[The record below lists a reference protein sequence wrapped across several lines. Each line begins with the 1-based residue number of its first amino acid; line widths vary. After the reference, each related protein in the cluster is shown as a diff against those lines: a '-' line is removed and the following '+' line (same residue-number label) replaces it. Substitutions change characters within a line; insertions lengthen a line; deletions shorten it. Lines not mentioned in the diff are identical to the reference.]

1 MFAVCKQIS
10 PESFM
15 ARPSPQT
22 QRIRQIIDLLVS
34 HPKES
39 FHLAEIA
46 RHLGIS
52 KAGCYPMVTALTEAG
67 WLIRHPTRKTYRL
80 GPALITIGKA
90 AGQVSPSDYALT
102 ALGDLARETGCPCI
116 AVVPSGNDVVLAEI
130 VNPSGPSNEWMGLK
144 RGHRM
149 KIVAPLGSS
158 LFLHATD
165 NEIDEWL
172 MKSSLKNHEEARNS
186 FLPALRASRERGYV
200 VELRLPTH
208 EIYVLI
214 QRLIA
219 ENRTDMADLL
229 RSMSRVA
236 AEQLREREYLVADID
251 EDKMYRL
258 ISIDS
263 PVYGPTD
270 EVEMILSV
278 TDFPTPISGKEVK
291 QIGELVR
298 KVAERTTEEIIGVSD
313 TRVRAS

>member
-1 MFAVCKQIS
+1 MFAIRKQS
-10 PESFM
+10 SQVGFM

-34 HPKES
+34 NPRES

-52 KAGCYPMVTALTEAG
+52 KAGCFPMVTALTDAG
-67 WLIRHPTRKTYRL
+67 WLVRHPTRKTYRL
-80 GPALITIGKA
+80 GPALVTIGKA
-90 AGQVSPSDYALT
+90 AELVSPTDYALA
-102 ALGDLARETGCPCI
+102 ALRDLARETGCPCI

-130 VNPSGPSNEWMGLK
+130 VNPSGPSNDWMGLK

-149 KIVAPLGSS
+149 KIAAPLGSS
-158 LFLHATD
+158 LFLNASEE
-165 NEIDEWL
+165 EIDLWL
-172 MKSSLKNHEEARNS
+172 QKSSIRNPDIARES

-200 VELRLPTH
+200 VELRLSTH

-219 ENRTDMADLL
+219 ENRTDLVDLL

-236 AEQLREREYLVADID
+236 SDQLRDSEYLVADID
-251 EDKMYRL
+251 DDKMYRL

-263 PVYGPTD
+263 PVYGPTN

-278 TDFPTPISGKEVK
+278 TDFPTAISGKEVK
-291 QIGELVR
+291 QIGEMVR
-298 KVAERTTEEIIGVSD
+298 DVARRTTDEILGANA
-313 TRVRAS
+313 THVRAS

>member
-1 MFAVCKQIS
+1 
-10 PESFM
+10 M

-34 HPKES
+34 HPRDS

-90 AGQVSPSDYALT
+90 AESVSPTDYALP
-102 ALGDLARETGCPCI
+102 ALRDLARETGCPCI
-116 AVVPSGNDVVLAEI
+116 AVVPSGHDVVLAEI
-130 VNPSGPSNEWMGLK
+130 VNPSGQSNEWMGLK

-149 KIVAPLGSS
+149 KIVAPLGSA

-165 NEIDEWL
+165 EEIDDWL
-172 MKSSLKNHEEARNS
+172 MKSSLKNHDEARKS

-208 EIYVLI
+208 EIYVLT

-236 AEQLREREYLVADID
+236 AEQLRDREYLVAEID
-251 EDKMYRL
+251 DDKMYTI

-263 PVYGPTD
+263 PVYGPSE

-278 TDFPTPISGKEVK
+278 TDFPTAISGRKVK
-291 QIGELVR
+291 QLGELIR
-298 KVAERTTEEIIGVSD
+298 EVAARTTEQIIGVRN
-313 TRVRAS
+313 THVRAS